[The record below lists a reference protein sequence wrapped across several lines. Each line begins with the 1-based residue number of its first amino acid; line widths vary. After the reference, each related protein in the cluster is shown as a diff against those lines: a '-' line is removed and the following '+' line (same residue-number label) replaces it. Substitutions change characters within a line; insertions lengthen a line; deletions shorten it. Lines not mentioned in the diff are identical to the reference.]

1 VGFDGESV
9 IFEIRRLLSSLVD
22 LSSTLKGATKGD
34 FVGIFEVSADR

>member
-9 IFEIRRLLSSLVD
+9 IFEIRRLVTSLVD
-22 LSSTLKGATKGD
+22 LATTLKGAAESD